1 MYSDASASNHK
12 NRRTGSRL
20 WRSLPPPLQRGL
32 KAAPVI
38 GPLLQAHG
46 LFPELQAQVGELHA
60 QAAALLSQLAAAV
73 QQSTHAAAQS
83 QRQAQAQEQQQ
94 RLEALLREL
103 TIGQNMQ
110 VWRNIADDPERR
122 AVSALECFG
131 RKGYSQNDEDGILIE
146 IFRRI
151 GIAHRTF
158 VEVGVGNGLENNTAL
173 WLKQGWRGAWFEGN
187 PHHMRFIRE
196 NFAPAIAAKQLTAV
210 ETLVNRENC
219 SGLIADAGFTGEI
232 DLLSIDVDGNDY
244 YIFEQL
250 RGITPRVVVIEYN
263 AKFPPPL
270 RWVIPYDPGFIWDGS
285 DWFGASLEAM
295 NDVFRQKGYCLVGC
309 NVTGANAFFVRDDLV
324 VNRFHRPG
332 EVAAHYQPA
341 RYFLTMGLFAY
352 LGGHPASP
360 RGGLNPAA
368 R

>member
-1 MYSDASASNHK
+1 MHSDASAPTHRS
-12 NRRTGSRL
+12 TGSRL

-46 LFPELQAQVGELHA
+46 LVPELQAQVGALHA
-60 QAAALLSQLAAAV
+60 QAAALVAQLTAAAE
-73 QQSTHAAAQS
+73 QSQHACGES
-83 QRQAQAQEQQQ
+83 QRQLQEQQH
-94 RLEALLREL
+94 RLEALTREL
-103 TIGQNMQ
+103 TVGQNMQ
-110 VWRNIADDPERR
+110 VWRSIADNPERR

-131 RKGYSQNDEDGILIE
+131 QKGYSQNDEDGILIE

-187 PHHMRFIRE
+187 PQHLRFIRDH
-196 NFAPAIAAKQLTAV
+196 FAPDIAAKRLTAF
-210 ETLVNRENC
+210 EAIITKENC
-219 SGLIADAGFTGEI
+219 SALIADAGFKGEI

-250 RGITPRVVVIEYN
+250 RGLAPRVVVIEYN

-270 RWVIPYDPGFIWDGS
+270 RWVIPYDPGFCWDGS

-295 NDVFRQKGYCLVGC
+295 NDVFRKKGYCLVGC

-324 VNRFHRPG
+324 VNRFYRPG
-332 EVAAHYQPA
+332 EVAVHYQPA
-341 RYFLTMGLFAY
+341 RYFLTTGLFAY
-352 LGGHPASP
+352 LGGHPASA
-360 RGGLNPAA
+360 RSGLNPAA
-368 R
+368 G